1 MTEQSLMARELGLD
15 PSAQPVEMLLNP
27 LKATVGQIGGTVET
41 ARSGPPR
48 YDMHIQ
54 MRSRGEEKRVYSLSA
69 FRHQDRRQDAG
80 PSSGSCHYNVR
91 LQAHDGPVTA
101 GGETFCG
108 KLNCSADGTRYT
120 FCDDPSNFYSWPRE
134 LGAVVVSGE
143 NLVALLPRVHPS
155 GAAAQ
160 FRVLREDDG
169 IIARFFAGQA
179 RQHLSLL
186 SGPWATKRSGGEVQ
200 LVLLNTDTSQRD
212 DVVFRARES
221 QGTLTISF
229 RHPLSAYQAFC
240 IALALVHH
248 AQVQAQQMQMQQPQG
263 AGEGAVPAATS
274 YSHGMHRV

>member
-1 MTEQSLMARELGLD
+1 MW
-15 PSAQPVEMLLNP
+15 P
-27 LKATVGQIGGTVET
+27 LAPPGTVET

-54 MRSRGEEKRVYSLSA
+54 LPQGGSDSADARREYALSA
-69 FRHQDRRQDAG
+69 FRHKGRAEDGG
-80 PSSGSCHYNVR
+80 PSADGGCHYNVR
-91 LQAHDGPVTA
+91 LQPQDGAVAP

-108 KLNCSADGTRYT
+108 KLLCSADGTRYT

-134 LGAVVVSGE
+134 LGAVVVSEE
-143 NLVALLPRVHPS
+143 NLVVLLPRVHPS

-160 FRVLREDDG
+160 FRVLKQEDS

-200 LVLLNTDTSQRD
+200 LALLSKASSSGRGDNQRD
-212 DVVFRARES
+212 EVVFRAREV

-229 RHPLSAYQAFC
+229 CHPLSAYQAFC
-240 IALALVHH
+240 LALALVHH
-248 AQVQAQQMQMQQPQG
+248 AQVHCPSPQPQN
-263 AGEGAVPAATS
+263 PS
-274 YSHGMHRV
+274 SNSNLKS